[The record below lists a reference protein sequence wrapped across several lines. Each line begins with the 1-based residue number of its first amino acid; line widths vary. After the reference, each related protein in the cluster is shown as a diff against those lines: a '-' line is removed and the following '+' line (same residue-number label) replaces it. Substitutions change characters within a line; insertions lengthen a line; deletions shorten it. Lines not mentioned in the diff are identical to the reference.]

1 MRSKTRGRRRKNKK
15 TRTKKRKAGGSN
27 KSKTRKKKENFWE
40 PGNYWKKWG
49 FVNLLPTNIRNS
61 MWFYRTAKY
70 GPPPLPKF

>member
-1 MRSKTRGRRRKNKK
+1 MRSNKTARRRKNKK
-15 TRTKKRKAGGSN
+15 TRTKKRKAGGS

-61 MWFYRTAKY
+61 IWFYRTAKY
-70 GPPPLPKF
+70 GPPSLPKF